1 MAMRIGPT
9 ASVLLPPVPEVVELP
24 LSPGIEDPPPD
35 SDEPPGLPAVVGPP
49 GPPGVVGP
57 PVPPA
62 SVDSPDPPP
71 VFMPVP
77 VFMGPPEIV
86 GPVGS
91 PVCIDPLCPL
101 SVIEDTVGP
110 PDIPDIIPPD
120 TVAPDIPDIIPV
132 LAVFCAIV
140 VIGAQVKSAVSI
152 YPELHVT
159 SHLSF
164 PFKGQLS
171 LQFLSQM
178 V

>member
-24 LSPGIEDPPPD
+24 LSPVIEDPPPD
-35 SDEPPGLPAVVGPP
+35 WDGPP
-49 GPPGVVGP
+49 GPPAVVVP

-62 SVDSPDPPP
+62 VVDSPDPPP

-77 VFMGPPEIV
+77 VFMGPPVLI

-91 PVCIDPLCPL
+91 PVCIDPLCTL

-110 PDIPDIIPPD
+110 PDIPDIISPDIPD
-120 TVAPDIPDIIPV
+120 TVAPDIPDTIPV